1 MSGEL
6 TPSEGAQL
14 DQAEATIRD
23 GLAPLDSVA
32 ARNLTQR
39 IKANVATAWLGLLEA
54 DTRKA
59 WAALG
64 YANFADY
71 VMAEFDISQTHAYRL
86 IDHAKV
92 IEALTESDS
101 PIGEIKESQAR
112 VLKPVL
118 DQYGP
123 AAAAKVIEETKS
135 AGKVTADAIAK
146 TAQSLGYAHVTQT
159 TRTTEATKIEHD
171 VDLETGE
178 ITSPG
183 SPAVTGDAPSI
194 ADSVPAPDVEP
205 EPGALDPVNAAIE
218 RYPALNIEKA
228 TAADILKVAD
238 ALDKLTDHTQL
249 DARIENGR
257 RWLVAKT
264 EGRLGGSTPLDPCQS
279 GDEITEYCIEAA
291 TDIRGAGGAD
301 AFAAAWES
309 ADNLTRD
316 NWRASLYSLESVL
329 NDLRAVTQAKQLRS
343 V

>member
-1 MSGEL
+1 MSGAL

-23 GLAPLDSVA
+23 GLAPLDSDA
-32 ARNLTQR
+32 ARSLTQR

-118 DQYGP
+118 DEYGP

-159 TRTTEATKIEHD
+159 TRTTEATKVEHD

-183 SPAVTGDAPSI
+183 SPAPHLDSAPG
-194 ADSVPAPDVEP
+194 VEQP
-205 EPGALDPVNAAIE
+205 SSEPGALDPVAA
-218 RYPALNIEKA
+218 A
-228 TAADILKVAD
+228 VAD
-238 ALDKLTDHTQL
+238 AKAANETDPGLLAQKAVERFKLALKTIDAAGGL
-249 DARIENGR
+249 DAIDRALANDAIQDDSLWLSTLETTVQAAGIWASNIR
-257 RWLVAKT
+257 R
-264 EGRLGGSTPLDPCQS
+264 R
-279 GDEITEYCIEAA
+279 
-291 TDIRGAGGAD
+291 
-301 AFAAAWES
+301 
-309 ADNLTRD
+309 N
-316 NWRASLYSLESVL
+316 
-329 NDLRAVTQAKQLRS
+329 LRS
-343 V
+343 VK